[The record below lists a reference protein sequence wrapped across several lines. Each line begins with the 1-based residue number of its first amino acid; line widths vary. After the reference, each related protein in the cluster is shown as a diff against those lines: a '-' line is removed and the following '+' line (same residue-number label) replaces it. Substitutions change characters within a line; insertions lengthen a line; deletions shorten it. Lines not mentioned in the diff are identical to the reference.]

1 MKKAKKYLAHADT
14 GRGCV
19 SFIFYSTHRANSAEN
34 IADAKRAYN
43 KKFGILPKI
52 KRTVLFEL

>member
-14 GRGCV
+14 GRDCV

-34 IADAKRAYN
+34 IADAKRAYR
-43 KKFGILPKI
+43 KARGCIPKI

>member
-1 MKKAKKYLAHADT
+1 MKKAKKYLAHADA
-14 GRGCV
+14 GRDCV

-34 IADAKRAYN
+34 IADAKRAYI
-43 KKFGILPKI
+43 KKNGVLPKI